1 MSKLIAF
8 VGAVFLALSFPDLAY
23 SDFQD
28 RHRVSSKKEY
38 AHAHSVLKPLAHAGN
53 AAAQFSLGFIY
64 RQGQGVA
71 QSDTEAVKW
80 YRKAADQGHA
90 RAQGYLGFMYHEG
103 KGVPQSGK
111 EALKWYTKAAKQGN
125 SNAQYNLG
133 LMYAQGRD
141 IPENY
146 VAAYRW
152 TSLAAAAGDQGA
164 INNLKIIKDW
174 MPLRQ
179 IAEAQKLAVGGK
191 VIAQASSWS
200 AISRSNIK
208 KLQKAMNDL
217 GLSVGFVDG
226 IPGKRTKSAL
236 ATFQRIKGL
245 PIGAPDAATLSSL
258 GVK

>member
-1 MSKLIAF
+1 MNRLIAF
-8 VGAVFLALSFPDLAY
+8 VGAVFLALGFPALAY

-28 RHRVSSKKEY
+28 RHGASSKEEY
-38 AHAHSVLKPLAHAGN
+38 ANAQSALKPLAHAGN

-71 QSDTEAVKW
+71 QSDSEAVKW

-90 RAQGYLGFMYHEG
+90 RAQGYLGFMYNQG
-103 KGVPQSGK
+103 KGVAQSGK
-111 EALKWYTKAAKQGN
+111 EALNWYTKAAKQGN

-133 LMYAQGRD
+133 IMYAQGKD

-152 TSLAAAAGDQGA
+152 TSLAATAGDQGA
-164 INNLKIIKDW
+164 ISNLKIIKGW
-174 MPLRQ
+174 MTLRQ

-191 VIAQASSWS
+191 VGAQASGWS
-200 AISRSNIK
+200 AISRSNVK
-208 KLQKAMNDL
+208 RLQKAMNDF
-217 GLSVGFVDG
+217 GLSAGSVDG
-226 IPGKRTKSAL
+226 MPGKRTKSAL
-236 ATFQRIKGL
+236 AIFQRIKGL
-245 PIGAPDAATLSSL
+245 PVGAPDASTLSAL

>member
-1 MSKLIAF
+1 MNRLIGF
-8 VGAVFLALSFPDLAY
+8 VGAVFLALGFPGLAY

-28 RHRVSSKKEY
+28 RHRASSKEEY
-38 AHAHSVLKPLAHAGN
+38 ANAQSALKPLAHAGN

-64 RQGQGVA
+64 RHGQGVA

-90 RAQGYLGFMYHEG
+90 RAQGYLGFMYDQG

-141 IPENY
+141 IPQNY

-152 TSLAAAAGDQGA
+152 TGLAAAAGDQGA
-164 INNLKIIKDW
+164 ISNLKIIKGW
-174 MPLRQ
+174 MTLGQ
-179 IAEAQKLAVGGK
+179 MAEAQKLAVGGK
-191 VIAQASSWS
+191 VRAQASGWS
-200 AISRSNIK
+200 AISRSNVK
-208 KLQKAMNDL
+208 RLQKAMNDL
-217 GLSVGFVDG
+217 GLSAGSVDG
-226 IPGKRTKSAL
+226 VPGKRTKSAL

-245 PIGAPDAATLSSL
+245 PVGAPDSATLSAL